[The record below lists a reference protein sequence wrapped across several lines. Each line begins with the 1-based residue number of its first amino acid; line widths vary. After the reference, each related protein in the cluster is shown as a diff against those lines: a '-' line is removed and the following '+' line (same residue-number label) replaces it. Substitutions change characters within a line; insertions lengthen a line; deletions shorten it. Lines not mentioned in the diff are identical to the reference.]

1 MIGMKKNASCIA
13 ILLFATITARMS
25 VYVKIQKDIHQNYIV
40 IISRDK
46 SGMTVEGNFH
56 F

>member
-1 MIGMKKNASCIA
+1 MQAAYLFYG
-13 ILLFATITARMS
+13 LLPSLHVSLS

-46 SGMTVEGNFH
+46 SGMTVKGNFH